1 MRTTWLFFLLA
12 CQSHFLR
19 AQTMG
24 SPDLGL
30 DVNGQAEA
38 VVAKGWPL
46 LIRTVVIPAGS
57 DPVAIG
63 VGSGAWTQSLRLAVT
78 DQNGLPQNWP
88 VQLASPATPS
98 LALSGIQT
106 GEAVWLVAPADTTAI
121 PAGLYNLSVTLDTS
135 VSARS
140 GTWSGSA
147 QSNGATVQLGAEPA
161 TLSAED
167 EASKDQALAA
177 YSRLRGD
184 SAGAQSALNTLMSR
198 QPDVLE
204 AYTENADL
212 LAASGDYADALT
224 LSEQALGKFNAKY
237 PNPAEAPVIMEL
249 QVMALGDQL
258 AAQQR
263 AKAGDSVSCVLAGN
277 KEVVLTPDSIA
288 SAYGTGL
295 ATGTAE
301 ASASL
306 QTQLAGS
313 TVTITDSAGA
323 QVSAPLFFVSPG
335 QINFLV
341 PGTVAM
347 GAAAVAVRAGDGT
360 TQQGKVT
367 IAGVQPGLFTLNGG
381 LLIAGNLLRVA
392 SDGTQSYESVFS
404 VDAAGNIAAAPVDVT
419 NGKVYLTL
427 YGTGF
432 RNAPGTQVA
441 ASVGGVSAAVLY
453 SGEQGSYQG
462 LDQVNIQL
470 PASLAG
476 RGDVALVLTV
486 AGKTAN
492 AARITIR

>member
-12 CQSHFLR
+12 CLSHFLR
-19 AQTMG
+19 AQALG
-24 SPDLGL
+24 PPELGL
-30 DVNGQAEA
+30 DVNGQSEA

-57 DPVAIG
+57 DPVVIG
-63 VGSGAWTQSLRLAVT
+63 LGTGAWTQALRLTVT
-78 DQNGLPQNWP
+78 DQNGSAQNWP
-88 VQLASPATPS
+88 VQLVAPPTPS

-106 GEAVWLVAPADTTAI
+106 GEAVWLVAPADTSGI
-121 PAGLYNLSVTLDTS
+121 PAGLYNLSVTLDTTT
-135 VSARS
+135 SAKA
-140 GTWSGSA
+140 GTWSGGA

-167 EASKDQALAA
+167 EASKDLALAA

-184 SAGAQSALNTLMSR
+184 SAGAESALNTLMTR

-204 AYTENADL
+204 AYSEKADL
-212 LAASGDYADALT
+212 LAARGAYSDALT
-224 LSEQALGKFNAKY
+224 LSEQALEKFNTKR
-237 PNPAEAPVIMEL
+237 PNPAEAPVTLEL
-249 QVMALGDQL
+249 RVMALGDQL

-263 AKAGDSVSCVLAGN
+263 AMAGDQVACVLAGN
-277 KEVVLTPDSIA
+277 KEAVLAPDSIA
-288 SAYGTGL
+288 SAYGTSL

-306 QTQLAGS
+306 QTQLAGT
-313 TVTITDSAGA
+313 TVTITDSAGV
-323 QVSAPLFFVSPG
+323 QVSAALFFVSPG
-335 QINFLV
+335 QVNFLV

-347 GAAAVAVRAGDGT
+347 GAATVAVHAGDGT
-360 TQQGKVT
+360 TEQGKVT
-367 IAGVQPGLFTLNGG
+367 IAGVEPGLFTLNSE
-381 LLIAGNLLRVA
+381 LLIAGGLLRVA
-392 SDGTQSYESVFS
+392 SDGTQSYENVYS
-404 VDAAGNIAAAPVDVT
+404 VDAAGSIVAAPVDVT
-419 NGKVYLTL
+419 NGQVYLTI

-432 RNAPGTQVA
+432 RSAPGSQVTASLAGVNAP
-441 ASVGGVSAAVLY
+441 VLY
-453 SGEQGSYQG
+453 SGAQGSYQG

-476 RGDVALVLTV
+476 RGNVALVLTV

>member
-1 MRTTWLFFLLA
+1 
-12 CQSHFLR
+12 
-19 AQTMG
+19 
-24 SPDLGL
+24 
-30 DVNGQAEA
+30 
-38 VVAKGWPL
+38 
-46 LIRTVVIPAGS
+46 
-57 DPVAIG
+57 
-63 VGSGAWTQSLRLAVT
+63 
-78 DQNGLPQNWP
+78 
-88 VQLASPATPS
+88 
-98 LALSGIQT
+98 
-106 GEAVWLVAPADTTAI
+106 LVAPADTSGI
-121 PAGLYNLSVTLDTS
+121 PAGLYNLSVTLDTTT
-135 VSARS
+135 SAKS

-167 EASKDQALAA
+167 EASKDLALAA

-184 SAGAQSALNTLMSR
+184 SAGAQSALDTLMSR

-204 AYTENADL
+204 AYTEKADL

-224 LSEQALGKFNAKY
+224 LSEQALQKFNSKH
-237 PNPAEAPVIMEL
+237 PNPAEAPVTMEL
-249 QVMALGDQL
+249 QVMALGDHM

-263 AKAGDSVSCVLAGN
+263 AKAGDQVSCVLAGD
-277 KEVVLTPDSIA
+277 KEPVLTPDSIA

-306 QTQLAGS
+306 QTQLAGT
-313 TVTITDSAGA
+313 TVTITDATGS
-323 QVSAPLFFVSPG
+323 QVSVPLFFVSPG
-335 QINFLV
+335 QVNFLV
-341 PGTVAM
+341 PGTVAI
-347 GAAAVAVRAGDGT
+347 GAATVTVHAGDGT

-367 IAGVQPGLFTLNGG
+367 IAGAQPGLFTLNGG
-381 LLIAGNLLRVA
+381 LLIAGNLLRIA

-404 VDAAGNIAAAPVDVT
+404 VDAAGNIVAAPVDVA
-419 NGKVYLTL
+419 NGQVYLTL

-432 RNAPGTQVA
+432 RSAPGTQVT
-441 ASVGGVSAAVLY
+441 ASIGGVNAPVLY